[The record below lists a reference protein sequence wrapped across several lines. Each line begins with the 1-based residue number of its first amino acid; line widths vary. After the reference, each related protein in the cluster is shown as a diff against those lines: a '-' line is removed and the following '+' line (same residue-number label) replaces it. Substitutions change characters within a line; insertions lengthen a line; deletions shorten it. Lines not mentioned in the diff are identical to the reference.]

1 MGMRNNARR
10 SERSLVCAIQA
21 LVGTHILVELRND
34 TCVRGLLDD
43 CDDAINVIIKDSLV
57 EDVQGVEKKLPLI
70 FIRGSHIRFV
80 HIPLNISISQAVED
94 RVMLNMYK
102 QSNWQARG
110 ITWLGGSATSHQM
123 FWIVSSGEER
133 IS

>member
-94 RVMLNMYK
+94 R
-102 QSNWQARG
+102 
-110 ITWLGGSATSHQM
+110 IC
-123 FWIVSSGEER
+123 E
-133 IS
+133 

>member
-94 RVMLNMYK
+94 RRAVLDDAMY
-102 QSNWQARG
+102 AYM
-110 ITWLGGSATSHQM
+110 GGKGLPAPKPGQTS
-123 FWIVSSGEER
+123 
-133 IS
+133 